1 MCPYF
6 FLSQFFSF
14 SVKTRYWVMSPFGLL
29 DIVAWWLHSV
39 VSKSPVVIFPDR
51 WFSQLTLK
59 LHLSK
64 RRGDWKYC
72 NLNMYVYFY
81 ITFIFVSYTHR
92 VDHMPR
98 SICGTRGLL
107 IRVGFLFLPY
117 THIWIL
123 RPARSRLFIHSFIHS
138 FIHVHVML
146 EQNQSCLL
154 ARQAFFHMSHTHSP
168 LLNSLGMWGYLIVF
182 IFILIMNNV
191 QHLFWSMDA
200 CVCTG
205 VCEDQKT
212 TTSVTLQ

>member
-72 NLNMYVYFY
+72 NLNMYVYSYF
-81 ITFIFVSYTHR
+81 FIIFISVSYTHR
-92 VDHMPR
+92 GDIRNVSKKKWGWRDSWVVRSSGCSSREFGLISQHPHDGFPWQWCAAQGLRVPVDLAEDLSSVTSNYIR
-98 SICGTRGLL
+98 WLITKGTWNL
-107 IRVGFLFLPY
+107 
-117 THIWIL
+117 
-123 RPARSRLFIHSFIHS
+123 
-138 FIHVHVML
+138 
-146 EQNQSCLL
+146 LL
-154 ARQAFFHMSHTHSP
+154 A
-168 LLNSLGMWGYLIVF
+168 SLATRHAW
-182 IFILIMNNV
+182 
-191 QHLFWSMDA
+191 DA
-200 CVCTG
+200 QTK
-205 VCEDQKT
+205 QNT
-212 TTSVTLQ
+212 